1 MPVPRRLGT
10 ATSPRQPAPG
20 TGVTVPWPPEAQ
32 LGPEGRERAEPL
44 CLKSR
49 IRQGAHLHYGKER
62 RRGLVQDPL
71 RRAAE
76 VLPRLRFLI
85 AVFPCPRA
93 TKSPGDGDGDGAR
106 FPWPG
111 LRPLPRALAYLRGSG
126 RRHPRL
132 YLQCPFIFR
141 PGGTRGQASASVR
154 ARCAPGRRMQRG
166 HRSPMGESRTDAA
179 EQEPKA
185 AGTPASLQKVK

>member
-111 LRPLPRALAYLRGSG
+111 LRPFPRALAYLRGSG

-141 PGGTRGQASASVR
+141 PGGHAGRLQPPYGHAAPLGGGCSVATAHPWENR
-154 ARCAPGRRMQRG
+154 ARMRPSRSRKQRARRR
-166 HRSPMGESRTDAA
+166 PC
-179 EQEPKA
+179 K
-185 AGTPASLQKVK
+185 K